1 MDNKIIKDIKEEKIK
16 VSVDKTENKV
26 EIIFE
31 GKDSQLNNTIT
42 LKGEGMLKSL
52 IPV

>member
-1 MDNKIIKDIKEEKIK
+1 MNNKIIKDIKEEKIK
-16 VSVDKTENKV
+16 ISVDRIENQV

-31 GKDSQLNNTIT
+31 GKDSKKNNTIT